1 MSLPR
6 YDAETARLLKID
18 PSDISLPA
26 LGTEIRK
33 LLRMREDV
41 KIALAV
47 RLAIAHKIITTGQTP
62 ERSFVEW
69 CRKNVVLNNK
79 AIGTHSIWRLVRI
92 GSARNPIK
100 AYEDIKKTERE
111 KQAIKLA
118 RMQKEAAAGRNVIAI
133 DTGEMRPKPQ
143 GARISEDVSQQMNAL
158 MTAWEHATPEARKQF
173 LYMIGASVA
182 RRA

>member
-6 YDAETARLLKID
+6 YDAETAKLLKCD
-18 PSDISLPA
+18 PGDVSLSS

-69 CRKNVVLNNK
+69 CRRNVVLNGK

-92 GSARNPIK
+92 GSAKNPIK
-100 AYEDIKKTERE
+100 AYEEIKKAERE
-111 KQAIKLA
+111 KQAEKLA
-118 RMQKEAAAGRNVIAI
+118 RMQKEAALGRNVIAI

-143 GARISEDVSQQMNAL
+143 GTSISADVSQEMNAL
-158 MTAWEHATPEARKQF
+158 MTAWEHASPEARRQF
-173 LYMIGASVA
+173 LYMIGASIA